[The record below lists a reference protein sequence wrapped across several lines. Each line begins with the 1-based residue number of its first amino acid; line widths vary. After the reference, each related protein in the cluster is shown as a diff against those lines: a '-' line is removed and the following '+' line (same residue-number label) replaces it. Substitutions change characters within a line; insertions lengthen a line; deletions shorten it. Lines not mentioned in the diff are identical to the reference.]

1 MGAGRKINC
10 CQGNALARGDNLRCG
25 AVDTVQKVSCYQL
38 ISFYLLFCS
47 LSGSKTKTGT
57 NTGTCIFILNK

>member
-25 AVDTVQKVSCYQL
+25 AVDAVQKMWPPDWLKYAHMIIQPENL
-38 ISFYLLFCS
+38 Q
-47 LSGSKTKTGT
+47 
-57 NTGTCIFILNK
+57 NP

>member
-25 AVDTVQKVSCYQL
+25 AVQKMWPPDWLKYAHMTIQPENL
-38 ISFYLLFCS
+38 Q
-47 LSGSKTKTGT
+47 
-57 NTGTCIFILNK
+57 NA